1 MKMTQNNFGEQIG
14 GIIDLFIGK
23 SSLSPAQE
31 KAAELEFDRLTI
43 AAQAGDTELF
53 KQLLIAERADLE
65 RCKDSPTL
73 LMGAVMAKREA
84 IVRALLEAG
93 ADVNATYEQFFI
105 FDALGFAVD
114 NGSTE
119 IVRLLLAAG
128 ADPNR
133 HNSSPGMTP
142 ILKACEKGHADIVR
156 LLLEAGAAVKF
167 GTGFR
172 LLTEAA
178 QKSTPE
184 IVQTLIDAGCNV
196 NTRDRD
202 TPLTAA
208 CRLAR
213 VEIVQTL
220 LANAANPN
228 KPGMHDMMP
237 LTTIFLAPQ
246 MLAAIDDSGLDIA
259 VAPERQAGDLS
270 ERIDRIVSLL
280 LAAGADPNTHD
291 VMGKTPLMLALEQHN
306 LVTAE
311 RLLAAG
317 ADVNKSTQPKADSV
331 FLHGKEIVT
340 QSALHLAI
348 ADRHHTAIDFLLAA
362 GADPQLANSE
372 DITAQELAKSILG
385 RVI

>member
-1 MKMTQNNFGEQIG
+1 MTMTQNNFREQIG
-14 GIIDLFIGK
+14 NVIDLVLGK

-31 KAAELEFDRLTI
+31 RAAELEFDRLTL

-53 KQLLIAERADLE
+53 RQLLIAERADRQQE
-65 RCKDSPTL
+65 NQPTL
-73 LMGAVMAKREA
+73 LMGVVMAKRVA
-84 IVRALLEAG
+84 IVKALLEAG

-114 NGSTE
+114 DGSTE

-133 HNSSPGMTP
+133 HNDSPGLAP
-142 ILKACEKGHADIVR
+142 IRKACEKGDADLVR
-156 LLLEAGAAVKF
+156 ILLDAGAAVKF

-172 LLTEAA
+172 LLTDAA
-178 QKSTPE
+178 EKSTPE
-184 IVQTLIDAGCNV
+184 IVQLLIDAGCNV

-220 LANAANPN
+220 LANSANPN

-237 LTTIFLAPQ
+237 LTTIFLAPK
-246 MLAAIDDSGLDIA
+246 MVAAM
-259 VAPERQAGDLS
+259 ERREIDLS
-270 ERIDRIVSLL
+270 DRIDRIVSHL
-280 LAAGADPNTHD
+280 LAAGAEPNTHD
-291 VMGKTPLMLALEQHN
+291 VMGKTSLMLALEQHN
-306 LVTAE
+306 FAIAE

-317 ADVNKSTQPKADSV
+317 ADVNKSTQPQADSV
-331 FLHGKEIVT
+331 FVHGRQIVT

-348 ADRHHTAIDFLLAA
+348 VDKQHAAIDFLLAA
-362 GADPQLANSE
+362 GADPQQANSE
-372 DITAQELAKSILG
+372 GITAKHLAESTLG